1 MGKKR
6 FLSILPSLI
15 FPAFILAII
24 ILGIVF
30 RRELWNLFSSPEK
43 LKLWIEGKG
52 AAAPFIFM
60 AIQFFQ
66 VVIFIIPGE
75 VPQIAG
81 GYLFGI
87 WLGLLYSLV
96 GITLGSSFNFFIAR
110 MLGKPFI
117 LKFVKEEKLKKFDT
131 VLNSPKAK
139 AAMFLFFVIPGI
151 PKDILC
157 YVAGLSPFSF
167 PSFFAISTIG
177 RIPALLGSVIMGD
190 AAAEQRWILLIVIVT
205 IAIVLFLIGFFFREK
220 IHSLIERITGR
231 RKKTEQ
237 DEQNPG

>member
-6 FLSILPSLI
+6 FLSILPSLV

-24 ILGIVF
+24 ILGILF
-30 RRELWNLFSSPEK
+30 RRELWNFFSSPEK

-52 AAAPFIFM
+52 AAAPFIFV
-60 AIQFFQ
+60 ALQFFQ

-96 GITLGSSFNFFIAR
+96 GITIGSSFNFFIAR
-110 MLGKPFI
+110 ILGKPFI
-117 LKFVKEEKLKKFDT
+117 LRFVKEEKLKKFDA
-131 VLNSPKAK
+131 VLTSPKAK

-157 YVAGLSPFSF
+157 YVAGLSPLNFL
-167 PSFFAISTIG
+167 SFFVISTTG
-177 RIPALLGSVIMGD
+177 RLPALFGSVIMGD
-190 AAAEQRWILLIVIVT
+190 AAAGQRWILLIVIVT
-205 IAIVLFLIGFFFREK
+205 IAIVLFFIGFFLREK
-220 IHSLIERITGR
+220 IHMLIERITGKE
-231 RKKTEQ
+231 KKTEK
-237 DEQNPG
+237 DDPNP